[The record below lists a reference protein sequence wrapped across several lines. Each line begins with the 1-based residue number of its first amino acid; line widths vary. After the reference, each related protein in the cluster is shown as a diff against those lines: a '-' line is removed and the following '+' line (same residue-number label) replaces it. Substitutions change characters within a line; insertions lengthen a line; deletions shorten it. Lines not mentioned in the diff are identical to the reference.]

1 MSFNSSFYRESSAS
15 ASALLHV
22 STEVGESNAETA
34 QKSNHG
40 FCAAILALAQG
51 AEPPRNGAYSPYVS
65 TEVGESNAEIAQKSK
80 QKQAAGYSLL
90 YYYGSYSG

>member
-1 MSFNSSFYRESSAS
+1 M
-15 ASALLHV
+15 
-22 STEVGESNAETA
+22 
-34 QKSNHG
+34 
-40 FCAAILALAQG
+40 ALAQG
-51 AEPPRNGAYSPYVS
+51 AEPPRNGAYTPYVS

>member
-22 STEVGESNAETA
+22 STEVGESNAE
-34 QKSNHG
+34 
-40 FCAAILALAQG
+40 
-51 AEPPRNGAYSPYVS
+51 
-65 TEVGESNAEIAQKSK
+65 IAQKSK

-90 YYYGSYSG
+90 YYGSYSG